1 MQSSQWSGGTANP
14 EPMPIAIVGIGCR
27 LPGGASSAEKFW
39 DLLLKKQSARS
50 NTPPDRFNV
59 DGFYHPNGDKNG
71 TMNVRGG
78 HFIDEDMSAFDA
90 PFFSISP
97 AEALSMDPMQRML
110 LEVVYEATEN
120 AGIPMSSLAGTDTG
134 CYVGCFTNDWKQ
146 IAKKDPEQLLKYH
159 SIGTGQSIL
168 SNRISF
174 CFDLQGPSMT
184 LDTACSSSLVA
195 LHLACQGLR
204 TGECKA
210 AIVGATNAV
219 LLPDMMVGMSNLHML
234 SPDSI
239 SYAFDER
246 ANGYARGEGMA
257 ALVLKPLDEAL
268 RDGDT
273 VRAVIRGT
281 AVNANGS
288 NSGITLPSR
297 PGQARLIRSAYKQA
311 GCDPAI
317 TGFFEAHGTG
327 TPAGDPIE
335 AGAIGDA
342 MGAYRPAGEQGK
354 LFVGSVK
361 TNIGHLEGA
370 SGLAGLIKAVLS
382 LEHGIIPPNLWY
394 EKGNPA
400 IDFDALRIR
409 VPTEASPW
417 PFSGLR
423 RASVNSFG
431 YGGANAHVIVDDA
444 YHYMR
449 ERRLYGKHRTSVPSC
464 TAQVE
469 LESLYASRPET
480 PSTEPSEQSDRPV
493 SPTSSENSSKS
504 LHSHTNVLAQRP
516 RIFYLSGHEASAV
529 RENAES
535 LANHLSSE
543 GSADEDGFLDD
554 LSYTLCERRSR
565 LYYGRA
571 VVAASRQG
579 LIDELKSLPTP
590 TQRASE
596 TLRLGFIFN
605 GQGAQWWAMG
615 RELMRYP
622 AYYQSLEACDK
633 AIQCFGSSWSLI
645 GELLKDQKSSRVNE
659 SELSQPLCAAL
670 QIALVDLYASWNI
683 FPARVVGHSSG
694 EIAAAYATGALSLAS
709 AMRVAYFRG
718 VLTPKIRHLKGAMM
732 AAGLTYEQAFEELER
747 IEDSHGKAVVAC
759 VNSPQSV
766 TISGDLSAIV
776 HLSRTLTS
784 RGIFARRLQV
794 ESAFHSH
801 HMLAI
806 CEEYRQSLQGLDVVP
821 WKNRKPVAMFSSSFA
836 KVREVAEE
844 DDLSADYWVNN
855 MVSCVRFSDALAE
868 LCTKTAGGKAETIDI
883 LVELGPHAALAGPVK
898 QIIAS
903 LPGAKAG
910 TTPFPYMS
918 TLARGQDAAVTAM
931 TTAALLFTSGYPTD
945 LHAANFPQVDVKSDL
960 SVLTNLPK
968 YSWNRTRRYWFES
981 RFSSDYRFRPFPRT
995 DILGA
1000 PAPDWNPLEP
1010 RWRNFIRLSEQ
1021 PWIES
1026 HKIQGAIAYPA
1037 AGYCCMA
1044 IEAATQLSMLQGK
1057 QGDAAGDSEPIG
1069 EFRLRGIEISRALL
1083 VPQTDEG
1090 IEVVLSMRADPANP
1104 PMSSG
1109 GWHEFRIFSHT
1120 TSGGWAEHCHGSISV
1135 VRQGM
1140 EDESKAYSKDGPT
1153 TLREAEKICSTSI
1166 PCRELY
1172 SGLDAVGLSYG
1183 PEFQGITQISA
1194 APDQTVGTV
1203 RVTDTASGM
1212 PMGYEC
1218 ERLVHPATMDAL
1230 LQMGISTL
1238 AQGDIRN
1245 LTQPYV
1251 PTGIQELVVSA
1262 DISAPIGAEFRIVAK
1277 GERYGFRG
1285 AQGHVDALD
1294 GNLRSAIRMTGIKYL
1309 AIANSAEDDDAEEE
1323 TPRHC
1328 ASAEW
1333 DVDVDLLSKD
1343 KLHDILEATIDP
1355 ATDFTWLEDREFLA
1369 YHFID
1374 RVLAQ
1379 VQDAEETGMQPHHQ
1393 KFFRYM
1399 KHQRK
1404 LAQTNEHELQ
1414 SQDWLNLNEPH
1425 TIERVSRVTSQLE
1438 RAGPEG
1444 RMFLRMGQNL
1454 ISILRQEIDPLAL
1467 MMEDNLLFDYYH
1479 FAPGSKG
1486 IYPKIERYLSIL
1498 SHKYPDLE
1506 YLEIGAGTGGT
1517 TRPALQALGGFG
1529 SRTYPRFKTYA
1540 FTDVS
1545 SGFFEQSAAKFPEW
1559 TDKMEFIKLDIEQSP
1574 ATQPG
1579 FEDRRFDVILAAN
1592 VLHATYDMDRTI
1604 QHVRQ
1609 LLRPGGKLILC
1620 ELTHSVPSLSLVF
1633 GNLPGW
1639 WNCREPWRDLGPLL
1653 TQNQWDELLKR
1664 NGFSTLEVCSADV
1677 PDAKWQQLSIL
1688 VATALEPPPKP
1699 EVDIVCS
1706 QTLIITPNS
1715 SATES
1720 NVVQETVSRLVDTDL
1735 LTSTCTLS
1743 ESRSKDLSKT
1753 AIISFA
1759 ELDEGLMANIS
1770 PSDYAALQRLVKD
1783 AAGIVWVTRG
1793 GTTTKG
1799 TRPEMAVFQGL
1810 ARTLRAENE
1819 NAPCL
1824 TVDLD
1829 AEQPLLAHEA
1839 ADLVLRVFNQ
1849 RFVPREAPIL
1859 GTIDRE
1865 FSEEDGL
1872 LRIKRAVENPK
1883 LNQLVA
1889 AKAKSI
1895 PLKAEFQDISEIQR
1909 PLKVRN
1915 TGKIDSLVFDIDS
1928 AIQSKPCPDESVEIQ
1943 VHAAAINSRDI
1954 LACTDDVGNSLL
1966 GLECAG
1972 VVTRVGHAVRHLTLG
1987 DRVAC
1992 WHLGSLA
1999 TVVRSPASHVQK
2011 IPDDMSFTTAAAI
2024 PLAYATALYSLC
2036 HVARIS
2042 KGDSI
2047 LIHGAADA
2055 VGQAAI
2061 QIANAHHVNVFATV
2075 TSDGQKHA
2083 LVERH
2088 GLSESHVFLCRDP
2101 ILTKA
2106 VRQQTG
2112 GRGANIVLNSL
2123 TGEAAQTAWDVIAP
2137 FGRFIN
2143 AANTHDVLGRQR
2155 ELSQSAKNVSYTTV
2169 DAVAILQQDQD
2180 LAAALFAKAM
2190 EFLTTD
2196 HVIEQ
2201 STRMIEPFS
2210 KLRECMG
2217 LLRDGKVEDKII
2229 LEPRAGDLVPVVP
2242 QGLENVKFR
2251 SDGSYVLAG
2260 GLGGI
2265 GRAIA
2270 RWMAKNGARN
2280 IIFISRR
2287 GASSSKAQGLLG
2299 NLQRDGVCCRVLTCD
2314 IADEENLA
2322 CSLSDAL
2329 TTLPPIRGVV
2339 NGAMELRDQIFTN
2352 MPYESFISGLRPKV
2366 QGSWSLHQATLKQP
2380 LDFFVMLTSG
2390 GSFFGSV
2397 GQGNYVA
2404 ACAYQVALVAHRRS
2418 LGLPATAYDVG
2429 KVVGIGYVAE
2439 DETGASGRNTN
2450 QMGMIDVNEEELLT
2464 MLGLAMSVPADG
2476 DRGGDMPNGHL
2487 VTGIHS
2493 SNDPS
2498 KGVDWPFWSRD
2509 PVFSHMDFV
2518 RPHLHKAKN
2527 DADALVGQ
2535 KQSLPELLSQA
2546 SSLGEAECYVQEA
2559 LLAKLAKSLMMPLED
2574 LDAKRGVSAYG
2585 VDSLIAVQLRNWL
2598 SREAATELPVF
2609 EILAPGP
2616 LQGLVKKIVA
2626 KSTLVKV

>member
-1 MQSSQWSGGTANP
+1 
-14 EPMPIAIVGIGCR
+14 MPIAIVGIGCR
-27 LPGGASSAEKFW
+27 LPGGASSGEEFW
-39 DLLLKKQSARS
+39 DLLMRKQSARS
-50 NTPPDRFNV
+50 DTPPDRFNV
-59 DGFYHPNGDKNG
+59 DAFYHPNGDKNG

-120 AGIPMSSLAGTDTG
+120 AGIPISNLSGTDTG

-146 IAKKDPEQLLKYH
+146 MAKKDPEQLLKYH
-159 SIGTGQSIL
+159 SIGTGPSIL

-174 CFDLQGPSMT
+174 CFNLQGPSMT

-210 AIVGATNAV
+210 AIVGATNAI

-257 ALVLKPLDEAL
+257 ALVLKPLNEAL

-297 PGQARLIRSAYKQA
+297 PGQARLIRSAYEQA

-342 MGAYRPAGEQGK
+342 MGVYRPTGEEGK

-409 VPTEASPW
+409 VPTKAHPW
-417 PFSGLR
+417 PSSGLR

-444 YHYMR
+444 HHYMR
-449 ERRLYGKHRTSVPSC
+449 DRGLCGKHLTILPSS

-469 LESLYASRPET
+469 VESLYDSRSET
-480 PSTEPSEQSDRPV
+480 PCTERSIECDT
-493 SPTSSENSSKS
+493 PTSSVSSENSSRS
-504 LHSHTNVLAQRP
+504 PHSPASVLAQRP
-516 RIFYLSGHEASAV
+516 RVFYLSAHESSAV

-535 LANHLSSE
+535 LARYLSSI
-543 GSADEDGFLDD
+543 GPADENRFLDD

-565 LYYGRA
+565 LYYGCA
-571 VVAASRQG
+571 VVAASRQS
-579 LIDELKSLPTP
+579 LVDELKLLPTP
-590 TQRASE
+590 IQRASE
-596 TLRLGFIFN
+596 SLRLGFIFN

-622 AYYQSLEACDK
+622 AYYQSIEACDK
-633 AIQCFGSSWSLI
+633 AVQSFGSSWSLI
-645 GELLKDQKSSRVNE
+645 DELLKDQKLSRVNE

-683 FPARVVGHSSG
+683 SPARVVGHSSG
-694 EIAAAYATGALSLAS
+694 EIAAAYATGALSLAC

-718 VLTPKIRHLKGAMM
+718 VLTPKIRQLKGGMM
-732 AAGLTYEQAFEELER
+732 AAGLTYEQAIKELETMG
-747 IEDSHGKAVVAC
+747 DSHGKAVVAC

-766 TISGDLSAIV
+766 TLSGDLSAIV
-776 HLSRTLTS
+776 HLSRALTS
-784 RGIFARRLQV
+784 RGVFARRLQV

-806 CEEYRQSLQGLDVVP
+806 CEEYRQSLQDLVVIP
-821 WKNRKPVAMFSSSFA
+821 WKDRKPVAMFSSSFT
-836 KVREVAEE
+836 KVREVVEE

-868 LCTKTAGGKAETIDI
+868 LCTRTADGRTETIDV

-898 QIIAS
+898 QILAN
-903 LPGAKAG
+903 LPGFQPG
-910 TTPFPYMS
+910 TTPVRYMS
-918 TLARGQDAAVTAM
+918 ALSRGQDAAVTAM
-931 TTAALLFTSGYPTD
+931 TTAASLFASGYSTD
-945 LHAANFPQVDVKSDL
+945 LHAVNFPQQDVEPDPSML
-960 SVLTNLPK
+960 INLPK
-968 YSWNRTRRYWFES
+968 YSWNRTRKYWFES
-981 RFSSDYRFRPFPRT
+981 RFSSDYRLRRFPRT

-1044 IEAATQLSMLQGK
+1044 IEAATQLSLLQGEH
-1057 QGDAAGDSEPIG
+1057 GSGVAGDSKPIA
-1069 EFRLRGIEISRALL
+1069 EFKLRGIEISRALL
-1083 VPQTDEG
+1083 VPQTEEG
-1090 IEVVLSMRADPANP
+1090 IEVVFSMRADPAKLSMP
-1104 PMSSG
+1104 SG

-1135 VRQGM
+1135 AHQNV
-1140 EDESKAYSKDGPT
+1140 EDASRAYLGDGAA
-1153 TLREAEKICSTSI
+1153 TLREAEEVCTTSI
-1166 PCRELY
+1166 TCGELY

-1194 APDQTVGTV
+1194 APNETVGTV

-1238 AQGDIRN
+1238 AQGDMRN

-1262 DISAPIGAEFRIVAK
+1262 DISAPIGEEFRIVAK
-1277 GERYGFRG
+1277 GKRHGFRG

-1294 GNLRSAIRMTGIKYL
+1294 GALRPAIRMTGIKYL
-1309 AIANSAEDDDAEEE
+1309 AIANSAEGDDGEEE
-1323 TPRHC
+1323 APRHC
-1328 ASAEW
+1328 ASAQW
-1333 DVDVDLLSKD
+1333 DVDMDLISKD
-1343 KLHDILEATIDP
+1343 KLHDALEATIDP
-1355 ATDFTWLEDREFLA
+1355 ETDFTWLEDREFLA

-1374 RVLAQ
+1374 CVLAE
-1379 VQDAEETGMQPHHQ
+1379 VKDAEEAGMQPHHQ

-1404 LAQTNEHELQ
+1404 LAQRNEHELQ
-1414 SQDWLNLNEPH
+1414 SQDWLDLGKPH
-1425 TIERVSRVTSQLE
+1425 TIERVARVTAQLE
-1438 RAGPEG
+1438 KAGPEG

-1454 ISILRQEIDPLAL
+1454 ISILRQEMDPLAL

-1486 IYPKIERYLSIL
+1486 IYPKIERYISIL

-1529 SRTYPRFKTYA
+1529 CRNYPRFKTYA
-1540 FTDVS
+1540 FSDVS

-1559 TDKMEFIKLDIEQSP
+1559 ADKMEFIKLDIEQSP
-1574 ATQPG
+1574 MTQPG

-1592 VLHATYDMDRTI
+1592 VLHATYDMGRTI

-1653 TQNQWDELLKR
+1653 TQNQWNELLTR

-1688 VATALEPPPKP
+1688 VATALEPAAKP
-1699 EVDIVCS
+1699 EVDIKCP
-1706 QTLIITPNS
+1706 QALIITPNS
-1715 SATES
+1715 PAMKSDVVES
-1720 NVVQETVSRLVDTDL
+1720 THSQLADIGV

-1759 ELDEGLMANIS
+1759 ELDQGLMANLS
-1770 PSDYAALQRLVKD
+1770 PSDYVALQRLVKD
-1783 AAGIVWVTRG
+1783 GAGIIWVTRG
-1793 GTTTKG
+1793 GTTKG
-1799 TRPEMAVFQGL
+1799 ATRPEMALFQGL

-1819 NAPCL
+1819 HVPCL
-1824 TVDLD
+1824 TIDLD
-1829 AEQPLLAHEA
+1829 VVQPISAQEA
-1839 ADLVLRVFNQ
+1839 GHLVLKVFNQ
-1849 RFVPREAPIL
+1849 GFGVRETPTL
-1859 GTIDRE
+1859 GNIDRE
-1865 FSEEDGL
+1865 FSEVDGV
-1872 LRIKRAVENPK
+1872 LRIKRAIENSK

-1889 AKAKSI
+1889 AKAKSM
-1895 PLKAEFQDISEIQR
+1895 PLKAEFLDISDAPG
-1909 PLKVRN
+1909 PLKIRN
-1915 TGKIDSLVFDIDS
+1915 VGKIDSLVFDIDS

-1943 VHAAAINSRDI
+1943 IHAAALNSRDA
-1954 LACTDDVGNSLL
+1954 LACTDDVETSLV
-1966 GLECAG
+1966 GIECAG
-1972 VVTRVGHAVRHLTLG
+1972 VVTQIGHAVHHLNLG

-1999 TVVRSPASHVQK
+1999 TVVRCPASHVQR
-2011 IPDDMSFTTAAAI
+2011 IPDNMSFTTAAAI
-2024 PLAYATALYSLC
+2024 PLAYTTALFCLH
-2036 HVARIS
+2036 HVARVS
-2042 KGDSI
+2042 KGDSV
-2047 LIHGAADA
+2047 LIHGAANA
-2055 VGQAAI
+2055 VGRAAI
-2061 QIANAHHVNVFATV
+2061 QIAKAHHANVFATV
-2075 TSDGQKHA
+2075 TSDEQRHA

-2088 GLSESHVFLCRDP
+2088 GLSESHVFLSHDLT
-2101 ILTKA
+2101 LTKA
-2106 VRQQTG
+2106 VLQQAG
-2112 GRGANIVLNSL
+2112 GRGVNIVLNNM
-2123 TGEAAQTAWDVIAP
+2123 TGEAAQAAWDFIAP
-2137 FGRFIN
+2137 FGKFIN
-2143 AANTHDVLGRQR
+2143 AVNTNDAIGQGR
-2155 ELSQSAKNVSYTTV
+2155 ELSQSAENVSYTTV
-2169 DAVAILQQDQD
+2169 DAVAILQQEHN
-2180 LAAALFAKAM
+2180 LGAELFTQAM
-2190 EFLTTD
+2190 EFVRDGHAT
-2196 HVIEQ
+2196 EQ
-2201 STRMIEPFS
+2201 STHMIKPFS
-2210 KLRECMG
+2210 KLRECMA

-2229 LEPRAGDLVPVVP
+2229 LKPRAGDLVPVVP
-2242 QGLENVKFR
+2242 QGLENVRFR

-2280 IIFISRR
+2280 MIFVSRR
-2287 GASSSKAQGLLG
+2287 GASSPKAQALLDH
-2299 NLQRDGVCCRVLTCD
+2299 LDRDGVCCRVLTCD
-2314 IADEENLA
+2314 IADEKNLA
-2322 CSLSDAL
+2322 CSLADAL
-2329 TTLPPIRGVV
+2329 TALPPIRGVV

-2352 MPYESFISGLRPKV
+2352 MPYESFMGGLRPKV

-2450 QMGMIDVNEEELLT
+2450 QMGMIDVNEDELLT
-2464 MLGLAMSVPADG
+2464 MLGIAMSVPADS

-2527 DADALVGQ
+2527 DADANAGQ
-2535 KQSLPELLSQA
+2535 KQPLPELLRQA
-2546 SSLGEAECYVQEA
+2546 SSVGEAEVHVLDA
-2559 LLAKLAKSLMMPLED
+2559 LLEKLAKSLMMPLED

-2616 LQGLVKKIVA
+2616 LQGLAKKIVA
-2626 KSTLVKV
+2626 KSSLVKL